1 MNLPAVVRVT
11 RFEFEL
17 EDGQVVQYPEPLAED
32 IELIEFQRIYEKVYA
47 CVNEIVGLEDE

>member
-17 EDGQVVQYPEPLAED
+17 EDGQVVQHPEPLAED